1 MATTPIT
8 TSYTIPGVSVGV
20 SIPQISSN
28 GTIIPGT
35 VSNYTL
41 PFAVVTY
48 SENGF
53 TTKVPEGNLNVVIPG
68 VESTIVTPLLGVFR
82 RFFEDQFISVVQSL
96 FILKQL
102 QDSPKVTE
110 SILLSIDYKREYQDT
125 SYIDDPEFKLA
136 IYTSYIDPIGPIDKI
151 ITKPQL
157 VKLDKVITD
166 SDYIRF
172 TWKRDFTDKYLVN
185 DEVLLEYLLERLDT
199 VNTDSVFSLLI
210 RKPVNE
216 LTNLKNLDLI
226 SFLVRKP
233 RSETVSQSDFNEL
246 LFIKLAEDNV
256 LTTEFNFVD
265 FNKVLLDS
273 VTVTADPAFT
283 FIYNFYDSFYTTDDF
298 YGISNIDDDQYA
310 NVNKDVRD
318 LIAFN
323 DSDYYFNI
331 DSVLVD
337 STATDDFIINYL
349 NKFVDLDLINNTD
362 LVELLFKITISDSNK
377 VTDEPIYFNIGL
389 VLQDIGITLDP
400 IKFFVDTKLDDDR
413 YLASDVSIIKY
424 LLNVP
429 LENTSIIE
437 SDPYFLYKRE
447 NDPEQLLP
455 DEKTYKQYEK
465 PATSN
470 YFLLDNLFTR
480 VEKILDPQ
488 LYSATEIIEN
498 YIRVY
503 APDENSII
511 TDDFK
516 IIRVKDLFTT
526 VNITDDY
533 YGAATLGDDE
543 YVSINKA
550 LIDSTDGII
559 STTMV
564 YDIFNVL
571 LDLAITSDDLGFLSS
586 ANLQDTLSNV
596 QDTNPLT
603 PYKVLLETINSQ
615 QEVFS
620 VLVGNTL
627 IDLINSSEIL
637 SAFVTTNLQDS
648 LIATEDF
655 VYDHQFKGTRKL
667 IKELLLANNLETTK
681 FKLNKQ
687 NYFLSDYIKDDYLG
701 IVFNYNN
708 VNITTYAS
716 IIETLDITRV
726 KDDLFDTLV
735 VADSA
740 YASINNV
747 IIDTSSIGGT
757 SLIYSAYFNLADQ
770 GIIQDILGFVYSTEF
785 ADSFTSSEFFTYIK
799 LEAKDIKNFI
809 EQISLVK
816 EAINFRQQDYA
827 LEDYAIE
834 DYAGITFNYNT
845 VNINSYASIIETLDI
860 TRVKDLF
867 DTINITDDY
876 YGTAT
881 LGDDEYVSINKA
893 LIDSTD
899 GIGGTSLIYSAYF
912 NLADQGIIQDILG
925 FVYSTE
931 FADSFTSTEL
941 FSYDKFLSSKIKAL
955 EDQVSF
961 VQENITFRQQD
972 YALEDYAVEDYAG
985 IVITQSS
992 VLFTDLSNIV
1002 SYAVIN
1008 SDAYAS
1014 GIRYLSS
1021 GYVSARYS
1029 GIEIIA
1035 G

>member
-20 SIPQISSN
+20 SIPQINSN

-41 PFAVVTY
+41 PFAVVTF

-53 TTKVPEGNLNVVIPG
+53 TTQVPEGNVTVVVPG
-68 VESTIVTPLLGVFR
+68 VESSIVTPLLGIFQR
-82 RFFEDQFISVVQSL
+82 AQENAFISVVQSL

-102 QDSPKVTE
+102 QDNPKVTE
-110 SILLSIDYKREYQDT
+110 SILLAIDYKREYQDT
-125 SYIDDPEFKLA
+125 SYIDNPEFKLA
-136 IYTSYIDPIGPIDKI
+136 IYTNYIDPIGPIDKI

-157 VKLDKVITD
+157 VKLDTVITD

-172 TWKRDFTDKYLVN
+172 TWKRDFIDKYLVN
-185 DEVLLEYLLERLDT
+185 DKVLLEYLLERLDT
-199 VNTDSVFSLLI
+199 AKTDSVFSLLI

-216 LTNLKNLDLI
+216 LTNLKNLDVI
-226 SFLVRKP
+226 KFLVEKP
-233 RSETVSQSDFNEL
+233 RSEKVNQSDFNEL
-246 LFIKLAEDNV
+246 LFIKLVKDSA
-256 LTTEFNFVD
+256 LTTEFNFVN
-265 FNKVLLDS
+265 FSKILSDS

-283 FIYNFYDSFYTTDDF
+283 FIYNLYDSFYITDDF
-298 YGISNIDDDQYA
+298 YGISDIDDEQYA

-323 DSDYYFNI
+323 DNKYYFNI

-337 STATDDFIINYL
+337 FTAINDFIINYL
-349 NKFVDLDLINNTD
+349 NKFVSPDLINNTD
-362 LVELLFKITISDSNK
+362 LVELLFKITISDSGK
-377 VTDEPIYFNIGL
+377 VTDKPIYFNIGL
-389 VLQDIGITLDP
+389 VLQDVNITLDP
-400 IKFFVDTKLDDDR
+400 IKFFVDTKLDDDK

-429 LENTSIIE
+429 LENISIIE

-465 PATSN
+465 PTTSD
-470 YFLLDNLFTR
+470 YFLSDKLFTT

-488 LYSATEIIEN
+488 LYSATEIVEN

-516 IIRVKDLFTT
+516 IIRVKDLFDTI
-526 VNITDDY
+526 NITDDY
-533 YGAATLGDDE
+533 YGTATLGDDE
-543 YVSINKA
+543 YVSINKT

-559 STTMV
+559 NTEMV

-586 ANLQDTLSNV
+586 ANLQDKLSNV
-596 QDTNPLT
+596 QDTNPLK

-615 QEVFS
+615 QQVFS

-627 IDLINSSEIL
+627 VDLINSSEIL
-637 SAFVTTNLQDS
+637 SAFVTTNLTDS

-687 NYFLSDYIKDDYLG
+687 NYFLSNYIKDDYLG
-701 IVFNYNN
+701 IVYNYNN
-708 VNITTYAS
+708 VNITNYVS
-716 IIETLDITRV
+716 IIETLDIKRV
-726 KDDLFDTLV
+726 KDDLFDTV
-735 VADSA
+735 FAADSA
-740 YASINNV
+740 YANINNV
-747 IIDTSSIGGT
+747 IIDTSSIKDT
-757 SLIYSAYFNLADQ
+757 SLIYNAYFNLADQ
-770 GIIQDILGFVYSTEF
+770 GIVQDVLSFVYNIKF
-785 ADSFTSSEFFTYIK
+785 ADSFTSSEFFAYIK
-799 LEAKDIKNFI
+799 LEAKDIKRFI

-816 EAINFRQQDYA
+816 ETINFRQQDYA

-834 DYAGITFNYNT
+834 DYAGIIFNYNNI
-845 VNINSYASIIETLDI
+845 NINSYASIIENFNI

-899 GIGGTSLIYSAYF
+899 GIGDTSLIYKAYF
-912 NLADQGIIQDILG
+912 NLADQGIVQDVLG
-925 FVYSTE
+925 FVYKTE

-941 FSYDKFLSSKIKAL
+941 FSYDKVYSGKIKAL
-955 EDQVSF
+955 EEKVSF
-961 VQENITFRQQD
+961 IQEKVTLRQQD

-992 VLFTDLSNIV
+992 VLFTDLSSIG
-1002 SYAVIN
+1002 SYAIIN

-1029 GIEIIA
+1029 GIEVIA

>member
-1 MATTPIT
+1 
-8 TSYTIPGVSVGV
+8 
-20 SIPQISSN
+20 
-28 GTIIPGT
+28 
-35 VSNYTL
+35 
-41 PFAVVTY
+41 
-48 SENGF
+48 
-53 TTKVPEGNLNVVIPG
+53 
-68 VESTIVTPLLGVFR
+68 
-82 RFFEDQFISVVQSL
+82 
-96 FILKQL
+96 
-102 QDSPKVTE
+102 
-110 SILLSIDYKREYQDT
+110 
-125 SYIDDPEFKLA
+125 
-136 IYTSYIDPIGPIDKI
+136 
-151 ITKPQL
+151 
-157 VKLDKVITD
+157 
-166 SDYIRF
+166 
-172 TWKRDFTDKYLVN
+172 
-185 DEVLLEYLLERLDT
+185 
-199 VNTDSVFSLLI
+199 
-210 RKPVNE
+210 
-216 LTNLKNLDLI
+216 
-226 SFLVRKP
+226 
-233 RSETVSQSDFNEL
+233 
-246 LFIKLAEDNV
+246 
-256 LTTEFNFVD
+256 
-265 FNKVLLDS
+265 
-273 VTVTADPAFT
+273 
-283 FIYNFYDSFYTTDDF
+283 
-298 YGISNIDDDQYA
+298 
-310 NVNKDVRD
+310 
-318 LIAFN
+318 
-323 DSDYYFNI
+323 
-331 DSVLVD
+331 
-337 STATDDFIINYL
+337 
-349 NKFVDLDLINNTD
+349 
-362 LVELLFKITISDSNK
+362 
-377 VTDEPIYFNIGL
+377 
-389 VLQDIGITLDP
+389 
-400 IKFFVDTKLDDDR
+400 
-413 YLASDVSIIKY
+413 
-424 LLNVP
+424 
-429 LENTSIIE
+429 
-437 SDPYFLYKRE
+437 
-447 NDPEQLLP
+447 
-455 DEKTYKQYEK
+455 
-465 PATSN
+465 
-470 YFLLDNLFTR
+470 
-480 VEKILDPQ
+480 
-488 LYSATEIIEN
+488 
-498 YIRVY
+498 
-503 APDENSII
+503 
-511 TDDFK
+511 
-516 IIRVKDLFTT
+516 
-526 VNITDDY
+526 
-533 YGAATLGDDE
+533 
-543 YVSINKA
+543 
-550 LIDSTDGII
+550 
-559 STTMV
+559 MV